1 VVTDE
6 RGGYN
11 GTLQLADL
19 LGGDTSDF
27 DDATDPVT
35 VVASWLSPS
44 GSLVFI
50 KRKVL
55 IAGTDT
61 PVLASMVTSII
72 AHRPGVPFSISPGRQ
87 RPGGSAVVLT
97 TPVSPAACRALSS
110 CNGNPAASVKVQ
122 DHRFTPISE
131 EEASRLR
138 KNSSVVCADLATEDD
153 DWSRCRWELPGPGR
167 FAIVVCITRAGS
179 TSCFAA
185 YRCAASL

>member
-1 VVTDE
+1 VVTDGS
-6 RGGYN
+6 GGYN

-19 LGGDTSDF
+19 LRGKPSGLNAVSG
-27 DDATDPVT
+27 PVT
-35 VVASWLSPS
+35 VAASWLSPS
-44 GSLVFI
+44 GSLVSI
-50 KRKVL
+50 KRELL

-61 PVLASMVTSII
+61 PVFARMVTSII

-110 CNGNPAASVKVQ
+110 CKENPADSVKVQ
-122 DHRFTPISE
+122 NHKFSPISE
-131 EEASRLR
+131 EEASSLR
-138 KNSSVVCADLATEDD
+138 KNSSVVCADLAIEDD

-179 TSCFAA
+179 TSCFVT
-185 YRCAASL
+185 YRCAAPL